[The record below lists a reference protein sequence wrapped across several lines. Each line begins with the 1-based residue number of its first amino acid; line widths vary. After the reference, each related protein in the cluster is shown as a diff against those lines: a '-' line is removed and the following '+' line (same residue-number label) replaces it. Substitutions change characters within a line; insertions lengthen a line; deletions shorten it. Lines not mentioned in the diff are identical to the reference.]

1 MNNVQKAGI
10 GEYAV
15 ITLIDSTDMVREAVR
30 LHSPMSDL
38 SIQALGRLLTVTA
51 FMSEGFKGKEKLS
64 ITYDT
69 TGGLGRLVTAGTRL
83 KVRGYVENKD
93 YELYDKDGLSDLV
106 AGVGGG
112 ELTVIK
118 DLGLKEPYVGKCAIA
133 RGNISDD
140 FSYYFTLSEQVPSAV
155 HVDVVIE
162 DGVVMRACGMFLQ
175 LLPGCPEE
183 VKVMLQDIVRDF
195 YGMSVMMDT
204 MTFRQMIAD
213 RFMVFDIQYYDTER
227 VEYECTCSRARM
239 DAIVLSLGK
248 DEAMSIVADQG
259 IIEIHCD
266 FCSSYY
272 RYTAEDVERLFD
284 ERD

>member
-1 MNNVQKAGI
+1 MSIIQKAGI

-15 ITLIDSTDMVREAVR
+15 ITLIDSTDVVREAVR

-51 FMSEGFKGKEKLS
+51 FMSEGFKGAEKLS

-69 TGGLGRLVTAGTRL
+69 EGGLGRLVTAATRL

-93 YELYDKDGLSDLV
+93 YELYDKDGYSDLV
-106 AGVGGG
+106 RGVLGGS
-112 ELTVIK
+112 LTVIK
-118 DLGLKEPYVGKCAIA
+118 DLGLKEPYVGKCSIA

-155 HVDVVIE
+155 HVDVVVE

-195 YGMSVMMDT
+195 YAMSTMMDT
-204 MTFRQMIAD
+204 MTFREMIAD
-213 RFMVFDIQYYDTER
+213 RFMVFDIEYYDTEK
-227 VEYECTCSRARM
+227 VTYECSCSKSRM
-239 DAIVLSLGK
+239 DAIVSSLGK
-248 DEAMSIVADQG
+248 EEALDIIAEQG
-259 IIEIHCD
+259 LIEIHCD
-266 FCSSYY
+266 FCNSYY
-272 RYTAEDVERLFD
+272 RYTRDSVERLFN
-284 ERD
+284 E